1 MLHLACNAKVAHQS
15 LKTLQQNLQQK
26 VRIKHG
32 DNLWQNYIT
41 VLHTVK
47 AIFNFNSCCQNVT
60 LNVDWQYN
68 HIYTC
73 VFFADFDSCLMVSTP
88 EETFTATSPHPLL
101 PSL

>member
-26 VRIKHG
+26 VGIKHG

-47 AIFNFNSCCQNVT
+47 AIFNFNSCCQNAHSHVVGSVT

-68 HIYTC
+68 HIYIHVHFLQTLIR
-73 VFFADFDSCLMVSTP
+73 V
-88 EETFTATSPHPLL
+88 
-101 PSL
+101 